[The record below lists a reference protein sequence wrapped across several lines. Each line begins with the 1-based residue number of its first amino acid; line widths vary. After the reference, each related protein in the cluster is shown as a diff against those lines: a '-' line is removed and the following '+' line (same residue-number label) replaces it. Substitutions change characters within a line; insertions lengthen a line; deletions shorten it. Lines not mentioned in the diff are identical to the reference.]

1 MRSIY
6 CTMNPDLGCK
16 RMHIHRRVCLR
27 LSAGKAD
34 DHGAYV
40 VEGRNLPWGPEFD
53 LNDENGEQW
62 SFSE

>member
-1 MRSIY
+1 M
-6 CTMNPDLGCK
+6 T
-16 RMHIHRRVCLR
+16 
-27 LSAGKAD
+27 AGNAD
-34 DHGAYV
+34 DPGAYV

>member
-16 RMHIHRRVCLR
+16 RMHI
-27 LSAGKAD
+27 
-34 DHGAYV
+34 